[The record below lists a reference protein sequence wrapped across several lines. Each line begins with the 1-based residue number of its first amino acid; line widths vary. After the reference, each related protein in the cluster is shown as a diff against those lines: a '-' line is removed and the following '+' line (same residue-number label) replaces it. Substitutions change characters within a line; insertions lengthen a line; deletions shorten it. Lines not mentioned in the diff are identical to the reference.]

1 MTTTAISTEETAG
14 MTPTV
19 PTEAP
24 TETTTDAQHLI
35 ETEADSSNPALEA
48 EDEAVNAEG
57 SPDDTPEK
65 PPCVMK
71 FTVKQNDL
79 LRVLVL
85 VMKAESRRSTLP
97 VLSHV
102 LVATRN
108 AELEGFPAQVAFTC
122 SNLETAI
129 SWQCDAEV
137 ERAGAFTI
145 PAKPLLECVK
155 TFSKGKRITV
165 EVIEQRV
172 HVQCG
177 KRVFKL
183 KGGMDA
189 SEFPMWNEMI
199 LGEGAPFALDTDIL
213 RQAIKEV
220 QFAAA
225 DDDPRPLLNS
235 VCMHIQEEHLSLA
248 ALDGFRMAV
257 RTITMPTKIGKRD
270 AAILVPVASMRLLA
284 EVMPEAVPVIVM
296 WDKDKK
302 QAVFQAGLVQVAAQ
316 LVEGVPP
323 NYSAIIPKENTAS
336 FAVPRKEL
344 DQVVKAFKLFA
355 QDNANIFK
363 LSYNAKSEE
372 DAEKGKVSCLA
383 ESEDLG
389 EAYDEIDVPIEG
401 TDGQIIFNIRYLIDV
416 LKHVP
421 VDSFVFK
428 LTQENKPGLITPLGR
443 QDYSFVVMPMSRNH

>member
-1 MTTTAISTEETAG
+1 MTTTAI
-14 MTPTV
+14 
-19 PTEAP
+19 P
-24 TETTTDAQHLI
+24 TETSTETPTAIPTEIPTEPTTDAHLLVDASA
-35 ETEADSSNPALEA
+35 ENSDPPLEA
-48 EDEAVNAEG
+48 EGEAVEAEG
-57 SPDDTPEK
+57 PEGDVPEK
-65 PPCVMK
+65 PPCEMK
-71 FTVKQNDL
+71 FTVKQDDL
-79 LRVLVL
+79 LKVLTL
-85 VMKAESRRSTLP
+85 VMKAENRRSTLP

-102 LVATRN
+102 LVATRKV
-108 AELEGFPAQVAFTC
+108 ALEGVPAQVVLTC

-137 ERAGAFTI
+137 GRAGAFTI

-165 EVIEQRV
+165 EVVEPRV

-189 SEFPMWNEMI
+189 GEFPTWNEMI
-199 LGEGAPFALDTDIL
+199 LGECAPFALDTDIL

-225 DDDPRPLLNS
+225 DDDPRPVLNS
-235 VCMHIQEEHLSLA
+235 ICTHIQEETLTLA

-270 AAILVPVASMRLLA
+270 ATILVPIASMRVLA
-284 EVMPEAVPVIVM
+284 EVMPPACPVVVL

-302 QAVFQAGLVQVAAQ
+302 QAVFQAGLIQVSTQ
-316 LVEGVPP
+316 LVEGTFP
-323 NYSAIIPKENTAS
+323 NYNAILPKENTAS
-336 FAVPRKEL
+336 FTAPRRDL
-344 DQVVKAFKLFA
+344 DQIVKAFKPFA
-355 QDNANIFK
+355 LDNANIFK
-363 LSYNAKSEE
+363 LSYH
-372 DAEKGKVSCLA
+372 AEQGTVGCLA

-389 EAYDEIDVPIEG
+389 EAYDEIEVPIEG
-401 TDGQIIFNIRYLIDV
+401 PNGQIIFNIRYLIDV

-428 LTQENKPGLITPLGR
+428 LTTEDKPGLITPLGR
-443 QDYSFVVMPMSRNH
+443 QDYSLVIMPMSRNR

>member
-1 MTTTAISTEETAG
+1 MTTTALPTTTA
-14 MTPTV
+14 
-19 PTEAP
+19 EQ
-24 TETTTDAQHLI
+24 TETTTDEQRL
-35 ETEADSSNPALEA
+35 SNPSAESDDLALEA
-48 EDEAVNAEG
+48 GVEAEG
-57 SPDDTPEK
+57 SLDDTSEK
-65 PPCVMK
+65 PRVEMK
-71 FTVKQNDL
+71 FTAKQDDL
-79 LRVLVL
+79 LKVLTL

-102 LVATRN
+102 LVATRPS
-108 AELEGFPAQVAFTC
+108 ELEGVPEQAVFTC
-122 SNLETAI
+122 SNLETSI

-165 EVIEQRV
+165 EVVEPCV

-189 SEFPMWNEMI
+189 SEFPTWDEMI

-225 DDDPRPLLNS
+225 DDDPRPVLNS
-235 VCMHIQEEHLSLA
+235 ICMHIQEERLSLA

-257 RTITMPTKIGKRD
+257 RTLTMPTKVAKRD
-270 AAILVPVASMRLLA
+270 ANILVPVASMRILA
-284 EVMPEAVPVIVM
+284 EIMPPACPVVVM

-302 QAVFQAGLVQVAAQ
+302 QAVFQAGLVQVSTQ
-316 LVEGVPP
+316 LVEGTFPDY
-323 NYSAIIPKENTAS
+323 NAIIPRDPTAS
-336 FAVPRKEL
+336 FTAPRHDL
-344 DQVVKAFKLFA
+344 DQIVKAFKPFA
-355 QDNANIFK
+355 LDNSNIFK
-363 LSYNAKSEE
+363 LSYNA
-372 DAEKGKVSCLA
+372 AQGIVGCLA

-401 TDGQIIFNIRYLIDV
+401 PDGHIIFNIRYLIDV

-428 LTQENKPGLITPLGR
+428 LTTEDKPGLITPLGR
-443 QDYSFVVMPMSRNH
+443 KDYSFVVMPISIKKR

>member
-1 MTTTAISTEETAG
+1 MTTTAKPTETPTKATTTISTETSIE
-14 MTPTV
+14 P
-19 PTEAP
+19 
-24 TETTTDAQHLI
+24 TTDGQLLI
-35 ETEADSSNPALEA
+35 GARAESGDPALEA
-48 EDEAVNAEG
+48 EGEAVEASG
-57 SPDDTPEK
+57 SLDDVPEE
-65 PPCVMK
+65 PPCEMK
-71 FTVKQNDL
+71 FTMKQDDL
-79 LRVLVL
+79 LKVLTL
-85 VMKAESRRSTLP
+85 VMKAESRRLTLP

-102 LVATRN
+102 LVASRN
-108 AELEGFPAQVAFTC
+108 AELEGAPAQVTFTC
-122 SNLETAI
+122 SNLETTM

-165 EVIEQRV
+165 EVVEPRV

-189 SEFPMWNEMI
+189 GEFPPWDEMI

-225 DDDPRPLLNS
+225 DGDPRPVLNS
-235 VCMHIQEEHLSLA
+235 ICMHIQEETLTLA

-257 RTITMPTKIGKRD
+257 RTITMPTNIGKRD
-270 AAILVPVASMRLLA
+270 AAILVPVASMRVLA
-284 EVMPEAVPVIVM
+284 EVMPPACPVVVM

-302 QAVFQAGLVQVAAQ
+302 RAVFQAGLIQVSTQ
-316 LVEGVPP
+316 LVEGTFP
-323 NYSAIIPKENTAS
+323 NYNAMLPKENTVS
-336 FAVPRKEL
+336 FTAPRRDL
-344 DQVVKAFKLFA
+344 DQIVKAFKPFA
-355 QDNANIFK
+355 LDNSNIFK
-363 LSYNAKSEE
+363 LSYH
-372 DAEKGKVSCLA
+372 AEQGTVGCLA

-401 TDGQIIFNIRYLIDV
+401 PDGQIIFNIRYLIDM
-416 LKHVP
+416 LKHVS
-421 VDSFVFK
+421 VDAFVFK
-428 LTQENKPGLITPLGR
+428 LTTENKPGLITPLGR
-443 QDYSFVVMPMSRNH
+443 QDYSFVVMPMTRDHR